1 MTRVRVEGLLSAF
14 PKLVSAGKQHTYVE
28 TENVRYVYQPLECG
42 TLYLLLVTTKG
53 SNILEDLDVLR
64 LLAKTLPEY
73 TQGQVDEE
81 GVSYAAFDLIFA
93 FDEIISLGYKENVT
107 MAQVKT
113 FTEMQSHEEKLHK
126 MMIQSKINDTKDVM
140 RRKATEIDKVKLESK
155 IQQQAMHARG
165 GAYSALNQGFGSRTA
180 GGFGGSPSGGFGGG
194 FGGGNQPF
202 GGPAGFEDGRDDEFG
217 YLGRSGSE
225 GGGFDGERPSGGFRS
240 KYSEDLG
247 GYGQSGKGSGMPQKS
262 LAGPKKGMQ
271 LGGKPKTNQ
280 FLESLRA
287 EGESVEPDFE
297 PMRSSVPEPAPAP
310 AMPTESVSL
319 VIEEKLNVSLNR
331 NGGLEQMELQGNMLL
346 EVRNEDD
353 ALIRVMTKAGANSG
367 FQFKTHPNIDK
378 GLHANEGVLGL
389 KDPNRPFPCGSA
401 LGVLKWRFTTKDESQ
416 LPISINCWPTINGG
430 ETAVSIEYEATDA
443 MDLQHV
449 VISVPCP
456 PCRDPPVVNSCD
468 GEFRFD
474 ARHGVMEW
482 NIELI
487 DSSNRSGSMEFIIP
501 VANTEAF
508 FPIDVNFSSTQ
519 TFCDIDITSIART
532 TDGAPVTFACKKMM
546 LSDSYQVV

>member
-1 MTRVRVEGLLSAF
+1 
-14 PKLVSAGKQHTYVE
+14 
-28 TENVRYVYQPLECG
+28 
-42 TLYLLLVTTKG
+42 
-53 SNILEDLDVLR
+53 
-64 LLAKTLPEY
+64 
-73 TQGQVDEE
+73 
-81 GVSYAAFDLIFA
+81 
-93 FDEIISLGYKENVT
+93 
-107 MAQVKT
+107 
-113 FTEMQSHEEKLHK
+113 
-126 MMIQSKINDTKDVM
+126 
-140 RRKATEIDKVKLESK
+140 
-155 IQQQAMHARG
+155 
-165 GAYSALNQGFGSRTA
+165 
-180 GGFGGSPSGGFGGG
+180 
-194 FGGGNQPF
+194 
-202 GGPAGFEDGRDDEFG
+202 
-217 YLGRSGSE
+217 
-225 GGGFDGERPSGGFRS
+225 
-240 KYSEDLG
+240 
-247 GYGQSGKGSGMPQKS
+247 
-262 LAGPKKGMQ
+262 
-271 LGGKPKTNQ
+271 
-280 FLESLRA
+280 
-287 EGESVEPDFE
+287 
-297 PMRSSVPEPAPAP
+297 VPEPAPAP